1 VINLYEMAVSG
12 NCYKIRL
19 LLHHLGVT
27 YRRIE
32 VEPGNSGTRSPDFL
46 AKNPIGKVPTI
57 ELEPGVFLAE
67 SNAILC
73 YFAEGT
79 PYLPADRLERARVM
93 QWLFYE
99 QYSHEPYIAVMRA
112 WKRYFGIPAGREGE
126 VPMRMEKGYEAL
138 ATMDRELATRPFMA
152 GEQYTI
158 ADIALYAYTHVA
170 GEGDFDLQPYAHL
183 RAWLDR
189 VVTQQGHVA
198 INA

>member
-1 VINLYEMAVSG
+1 VIILHEMAVSG
-12 NCYKIRL
+12 NCYKVRL
-19 LLHHLGVT
+19 LLHHLGIS

-32 VEPGNSGTRSPDFL
+32 VDIAAGGTQSEGFK
-46 AKNPIGKVPTI
+46 AMNPIGKVPTV
-57 ELEPGVFLAE
+57 ELEPGLFLAE

-79 PYLPADRLERARVM
+79 PYLPADRLERARVL

-112 WKRYFGIPAGREGE
+112 WKRFFGIPAGREGE
-126 VPMRMEKGYEAL
+126 IPMRMARGYEAL
-138 ATMDRELATRPFMA
+138 GVMDGELRSRPFMA
-152 GEQYTI
+152 GDSYTI

-170 GEGDFDLQPYAHL
+170 ADGDFDLERFPSV

-189 VVTQQGHVA
+189 VVTQPGHVA
-198 INA
+198 IGT